1 MAVEIKNTKYFYPPR
16 PGNGAGT
23 FSDNIVG
30 LQTVEGGGLTQGN
43 FEFTTGVTEKV
54 NRTFNVGA
62 FSEPMSLDMMGIDSL
77 EESRRI
83 LATQFRVYPNYDIS
97 QVLNFSMY
105 GSLSERFRVSIT
117 KIINYFP
124 ASLDVLF
131 NNDDFTTGSTAYDI
145 VYDSQNDETYFKVDV
160 SRINN
165 PFDIDYSISA
175 ATNLSIREI
184 SVSPYRNLY
193 NTYLDYCVSVDD
205 NIFNILAFVP
215 SETLSL
221 GYIQFYV
228 SGTPFGTTATT
239 YNNDFEIRP
248 NDFIVDKVFQES
260 FDEVEKF
267 LLNRLVR
274 PEYTA
279 VFQVPQQNE
288 FGQTYTEYKQ
298 VTWPKQG
305 RWNLDIRSFL
315 FDNYLEEIQ
324 AIAVNLDSFKTNLI
338 SRFLVTDS
346 LKEFDTLG
354 HKVEKIFQIY
364 GRSFDQ
370 IKQFIDGLAYMN
382 SVNYN
387 PSNDIPSELLVNLS
401 RTLGWSSN
409 FSPITNE
416 DFLGSVFGNTSTP
429 TYPGYARALTPTEL
443 NYAYYRNLILNAS
456 YLFKSKGTRR
466 SIEFLLR
473 LIGAPDSLI
482 EFNEHIYLA
491 DQKINLDQF
500 ENQWA
505 QISGGTYVDN
515 VPSYLPGETYKIRG
529 QLYTAFTS
537 TATYQDVSVRLNDYP
552 IDAEG
557 YPKAPA
563 NTETFF
569 FQIGSGWYETTPQH
583 RSPDEVQ
590 LTGNVFT
597 GQNYNIQTQLTPFSY
612 GQTYLNRY
620 RDFPYMNEGFKLQKV
635 VDNNKSWLSDDEK
648 IRVSTQGDYNAYY
661 FVDNEKLVLNVKNVD
676 IFLNPAQ
683 GILYDVWEQSREYD
697 YPIPES
703 GYTVNYPT
711 VETFSEQS
719 VMPFTATFSLFNEPI
734 ITSTQTNVDTT
745 YINPEPKKKT
755 FFEFS
760 QTFWENMINTRNRQ
774 YISDGKTGGYPTLQ
788 SIFWKYLESEQT
800 VGLPNNKYTYQKLID
815 YVNGIGPY
823 WTKLV
828 EQMVPASTI
837 WNGGVRLENSI
848 LNKQKFVYRRQRGCQ
863 FILVP
868 VEPCFI
874 ISDIFNYTCNTEHA
888 EFNIYPW
895 FNGDVTVSNFS
906 SILGN
911 RVNNMLAE
919 SGLTLNQC
927 YLNSV
932 LSDWYV
938 DLSINEVQ
946 IIKEYF
952 YTGYGI
958 TDVPTNAQWRN
969 ALINYLPQ
977 LYDYGYTYS
986 LEGNILTITN
996 LTCLTQN
1003 IVDTV
1008 SLNVGINININC
1020 TE

>member
-1 MAVEIKNTKYFYPPR
+1 MAVNIKDTKYFYPPR
-16 PGNGAGT
+16 PGSGAGT

-62 FSEPMSLDMMGIDSL
+62 FSEPMSLDMMGIDDL
-77 EESRRI
+77 AESRRI
-83 LATQFRVYPNYDIS
+83 MATQFRVYPNYDIS

-105 GSLSERFRVSIT
+105 GSLSKRFSVSIT
-117 KIINYFP
+117 RIINYFP
-124 ASLDVLF
+124 ASLDVVF
-131 NNDDFTTGSTAYDI
+131 NNDDYTTGNTAYDI
-145 VYDSQNDETYFKVDV
+145 SYDVQNDETYFKVNVD
-160 SRINN
+160 RINN

-184 SVSPYRNLY
+184 EVSPYRNLY
-193 NTYLDYCVSVDD
+193 NTYLDYCVSINDD
-205 NIFNILAFVP
+205 IFKVLAFVP
-215 SETLSL
+215 SETLSS
-221 GYIQFYV
+221 GYIEFYV
-228 SGTPFGTTATT
+228 SGAPFGTTATT
-239 YNNDFEIRP
+239 LNDDFQIRP
-248 NDFIVDKVFQES
+248 NDYIVDKVFQEA

-267 LLNRLVR
+267 LVNRLVR

-288 FGQTYTEYKQ
+288 YGQIYTEYQQ

-305 RWNLDIRSFL
+305 PWNLDIRSFL
-315 FDNYLEEIQ
+315 FDRYLEEIQ

-338 SRFLVTDS
+338 SRFLITDS

-354 HKVEKIFQIY
+354 QKVEKIFQIY

-387 PSNDIPSELLVNLS
+387 PSNDIPSELLVNLA

-416 DFLGSVFGNTSTP
+416 DFLSSVFGNTSTP

-482 EFNEHIYLA
+482 EYNEHIYLA
-491 DQKINLDQF
+491 DQRINLEQF
-500 ENQWA
+500 DTQWA
-505 QISGGTYVDN
+505 SISGGTYVND
-515 VPSYLPGETYKIRG
+515 VPTYLPNDTFKIKG

-537 TATYQDVSVRLNDYP
+537 TATYQDVNVNLTDYP

-569 FQIGSGWYETTPQH
+569 FQIGAGWYEVTPQH
-583 RSPDEVQ
+583 RSPDQVQ
-590 LTGNVFT
+590 ITGNVYT
-597 GQNYNIQTQLTPFSY
+597 GQNYNIQAQLTPFTY

-620 RDFPYMNEGFKLQKV
+620 RDFPYMSEGFKLQKV
-635 VDNNKSWLSDDEK
+635 VDNNKSWLSDDDK
-648 IRVSTQGDYNAYY
+648 IRVSNQGDYNAYY
-661 FVDNEKLVLNVKNVD
+661 YVDNEKLVLNVKNVD

-683 GILYDVWEQSREYD
+683 GLVYDVWDQSRQYD

-703 GYTVNYPT
+703 GLTVGYP
-711 VETFSEQS
+711 V
-719 VMPFTATFSLFNEPI
+719 PGG
-734 ITSTQTNVDTT
+734 VDWT
-745 YINPEPKKKT
+745 YVNPEPKKKT

-788 SIFWKYLESEQT
+788 SIFWKYIESEQT
-800 VGLPNNKYTYQKLID
+800 VGIPNNKYTYQKLID

-828 EQMVPASTI
+828 EQMVPATTI

-848 LNKQKFVYRRQRGCQ
+848 FNKQKFVYRRQRGCQ
-863 FILVP
+863 FIPVP
-868 VEPCFI
+868 VEPCYI
-874 ISDIFNYTCNTEHA
+874 ISNIFDYTCNTEYA
-888 EFNIYPW
+888 DFNIYPW
-895 FNGDVTVSNFS
+895 FNGDVNVSNFN
-906 SILGN
+906 SILVN
-911 RVNNMLAE
+911 RVNNMLAQ
-919 SGLTLNQC
+919 SGLTLNEC
-927 YLNSV
+927 YQNSV
-932 LSDWYV
+932 LTDWFV
-938 DLSINEVQ
+938 DLTINNEV
-946 IIKEYF
+946 IIKDSF

-958 TDVPTNAQWRN
+958 SDVPTNTQWRN

-977 LYDYGYTYS
+977 LYNYGYTYY
-986 LEGNILTITN
+986 LNGNTLTITN
-996 LTCLTQN
+996 LACLTQN

-1008 SLNVGINININC
+1008 SLNVGINISINC
-1020 TE
+1020 TQ

>member
-1 MAVEIKNTKYFYPPR
+1 MAVEINNTKYFYPPR
-16 PGNGAGT
+16 PGSGAGT

-62 FSEPMSLDMMGIDSL
+62 FSEPMSLEMMGIDDL
-77 EESRRI
+77 FESRRI

-124 ASLDVLF
+124 AALDVVF
-131 NNDDFTTGSTAYDI
+131 NSDNFTTGNTAYDI
-145 VYDSQNDETYFKVDV
+145 AYDAQNDETYFKVNVD
-160 SRINN
+160 RISN

-175 ATNLSIREI
+175 STNLSIREI
-184 SVSPYRNLY
+184 TVSPYRNLY
-193 NTYLDYCVSVDD
+193 NTYLDYCISIDD
-205 NIFNILAFVP
+205 NIFNIVSFTP
-215 SETLSL
+215 SDTLSS
-221 GYIQFYV
+221 GYIQIYV
-228 SGTPFGTTATT
+228 SGAPFGTTTT
-239 YNNDFEIRP
+239 TTNDEFQIRP
-248 NDFIVDKVFQES
+248 NDFIVDKTFQES
-260 FDEVEKF
+260 FDEIEQF

-288 FGQTYTEYKQ
+288 YGQTYTEYQ
-298 VTWPKQG
+298 QITWPKQG
-305 RWNLDIRSFL
+305 TWNLDIRSFL
-315 FDNYLEEIQ
+315 FDSYLEQIQ

-338 SRFLVTDS
+338 SRFLITDS

-354 HKVEKIFQIY
+354 QKVEKIFQIY

-416 DFLGSVFGNTSTP
+416 DFLSSVFGNTSTP

-466 SIEFLLR
+466 SVEFLLR

-482 EFNEHIYLA
+482 EYNEHIYLA

-500 ENQWA
+500 NTQWA

-515 VPSYLPGETYKIRG
+515 VPSFLPGDTYKIKG
-529 QLYTAFTS
+529 QIYSAFTS
-537 TATYQDVSVRLNDYP
+537 TATYQDVSVILEDYP

-557 YPKAPA
+557 YPKAPV
-563 NTETFF
+563 NTETYF
-569 FQIGSGWYETTPQH
+569 FQIGAGWYETTPQH

-597 GQNYNIQTQLTPFSY
+597 GQNYDIQTQLMPFTY

-635 VDNNKSWLSDDEK
+635 VDNNKSWLADDDR
-648 IRVSTQGDYNAYY
+648 IRISTQGDYNAYY
-661 FVDNEKLVLNVKNVD
+661 FVDNEKLVLNVKNID
-676 IFLNPAQ
+676 LFLNPAQ
-683 GILYDVWEQSREYD
+683 GLVYDVWDQSVRYD

-703 GYTVNYPT
+703 GLTVGYP
-711 VETFSEQS
+711 V
-719 VMPFTATFSLFNEPI
+719 PGG
-734 ITSTQTNVDTT
+734 VDWT

-774 YISDGKTGGYPTLQ
+774 YITDGKTGGYPTLQ
-788 SIFWKYLESEQT
+788 SIFWKYIESEQT

-828 EQMVPASTI
+828 EQMIPATTI

-848 LNKQKFVYRRQRGCQ
+848 FHKQKFVYRRQRGCQ
-863 FILVP
+863 FIPVP
-868 VEPCFI
+868 VNPCYI
-874 ISDIFNYTCNTEHA
+874 ISNIFDYTCNTEYA
-888 EFNIYPW
+888 DFNIYPW
-895 FNGDVTVSNFS
+895 FNGDITVSNFN
-906 SILGN
+906 SILSN
-911 RVNNMLAE
+911 RVNNMLTE

-927 YLNSV
+927 YQDSV
-932 LSDWYV
+932 ITDWFI
-938 DLSINEVQ
+938 DLRIGGEQ
-946 IIKEYF
+946 IINEYF
-952 YTGYGI
+952 YGGYGLN
-958 TDVPTNAQWRN
+958 DVPTTTQWRN

-977 LYDYGYTYS
+977 LYNYGYTYY
-986 LEGNILTITN
+986 LNGNTLTITN
-996 LTCLTQN
+996 LSCLTQN
-1003 IVDTV
+1003 IVETV
-1008 SLNVGINININC
+1008 LLNVGINISINC

>member
-1 MAVEIKNTKYFYPPR
+1 MAVETKNTKFFYPPR

-54 NRTFNVGA
+54 NRIFNVGA
-62 FSEPMSLDMMGIDSL
+62 FSEPMSLEMMGIDDL
-77 EESRRI
+77 FESRRI

-124 ASLDVLF
+124 ASLDVVF
-131 NNDDFTTGSTAYDI
+131 NSNNFTTGNTAYDI
-145 VYDSQNDETYFKVDV
+145 VYDVQNDETYFKVNVD
-160 SRINN
+160 RINN

-175 ATNLSIREI
+175 STNLSIREI
-184 SVSPYRNLY
+184 TVSPYRNLY
-193 NTYLDYCVSVDD
+193 NTYLDYCISIDD
-205 NIFNILAFVP
+205 NIFNVVSFTP
-215 SETLSL
+215 SDTLSS
-221 GYIQFYV
+221 GYIQIYV
-228 SGTPFGTTATT
+228 SGAPFGTTATT
-239 YNNDFEIRP
+239 TNDEFQIRP
-248 NDFIVDKVFQES
+248 NDFIVDKTFQES
-260 FDEVEKF
+260 FDEIEQF

-288 FGQTYTEYKQ
+288 YGQTYTEYQ
-298 VTWPKQG
+298 QITWPKQG
-305 RWNLDIRSFL
+305 TWNLDISSFL
-315 FDNYLEEIQ
+315 FDSYLEQIQ
-324 AIAVNLDSFKTNLI
+324 TIAVNLDSFKTNLI
-338 SRFLVTDS
+338 SRFLITDS

-354 HKVEKIFQIY
+354 QKVEKIFQIY

-387 PSNDIPSELLVNLS
+387 PSNDIPSELLVNLA

-409 FSPITNE
+409 FSPITND
-416 DFLGSVFGNTSTP
+416 DFLSSVFGNTSTP

-466 SIEFLLR
+466 SVEFLLR

-482 EFNEHIYLA
+482 EYNEHIYLA

-500 ENQWA
+500 YTQWA

-515 VPSYLPGETYKIRG
+515 VPSFLPGDTYKIKG
-529 QLYTAFTS
+529 KIYSAFTS
-537 TATYQDVSVRLNDYP
+537 TATYQDVSIRLEDYP
-552 IDAEG
+552 MDMEG
-557 YPKAPA
+557 YPKAPV
-563 NTETFF
+563 NTETYF

-597 GQNYNIQTQLTPFSY
+597 GQNYDIQTQLMSFTY

-635 VDNNKSWLSDDEK
+635 VDNNKSWLSDDDR

-683 GILYDVWEQSREYD
+683 GLVYDVWEQSRQYD

-703 GYTVNYPT
+703 GLTVGYP
-711 VETFSEQS
+711 VPGGVDWTF
-719 VMPFTATFSLFNEPI
+719 
-734 ITSTQTNVDTT
+734 
-745 YINPEPKKKT
+745 INPEPKKKT

-774 YISDGKTGGYPTLQ
+774 YITDGKTGGYPTLQ
-788 SIFWKYLESEQT
+788 SIFWKYIESEQT

-828 EQMVPASTI
+828 EQMIPATTI

-848 LNKQKFVYRRQRGCQ
+848 FHKQKFVYRTQRGCQ
-863 FILVP
+863 FIPVP
-868 VEPCFI
+868 VNPCYI
-874 ISDIFNYTCNTEHA
+874 ISNIFEYTCNTEYA
-888 EFNIYPW
+888 DFNIYPW
-895 FNGDVTVSNFS
+895 FNDDITVSNFN
-906 SILGN
+906 SILSN
-911 RVNNMLAE
+911 RINNMLSE

-927 YLNSV
+927 YQNSV
-932 LSDWYV
+932 ITDWFFE
-938 DLSINEVQ
+938 LSIGGEQ

-952 YTGYGI
+952 YGGYGLN
-958 TDVPTNAQWRN
+958 DVPTTTQWRN
-969 ALINYLPQ
+969 TLINYLPQ
-977 LYDYGYTYS
+977 LYNYGYTYY
-986 LEGNILTITN
+986 LNGNTLTITN
-996 LTCLTQN
+996 LSCLTQN
-1003 IVDTV
+1003 IVETV
-1008 SLNVGINININC
+1008 LLNVGINITINC

>member
-1 MAVEIKNTKYFYPPR
+1 MAVDIKDTKYFYPPR

-54 NRTFNVGA
+54 NRVFNVGA

-83 LATQFRVYPNYDIS
+83 MATQFRVYPNYDIS

-105 GSLSERFRVSIT
+105 GSLSKRFSVSIT
-117 KIINYFP
+117 RIINYFP
-124 ASLDVLF
+124 ASLDVMF
-131 NNDDFTTGSTAYDI
+131 NNDDYTTGNTAYDI
-145 VYDSQNDETYFKVDV
+145 VYDSQNDETYFKVNVD
-160 SRINN
+160 RINN
-165 PFDIDYSISA
+165 PLDIDYSISA

-184 SVSPYRNLY
+184 EVSPYRNLY
-193 NTYLDYCVSVDD
+193 NTYLDYCVSIND
-205 NIFNILAFVP
+205 NIFEVLSFTP
-215 SETLSL
+215 SETLST

-228 SGTPFGTTATT
+228 SGAPFGATATT
-239 YNNDFEIRP
+239 INDDFQIRP
-248 NDFIVDKVFQES
+248 NDYIVDKVFQES
-260 FDEVEKF
+260 FDEIEKF
-267 LLNRLVR
+267 LVNRLVR

-288 FGQTYTEYKQ
+288 FGQTYTEYQQ

-305 RWNLDIRSFL
+305 PWNLDIRSFL
-315 FDNYLEEIQ
+315 FDRYLEQIQ

-338 SRFLVTDS
+338 SRFLITDS

-354 HKVEKIFQIY
+354 QKVEKIFQIY

-387 PSNDIPSELLVNLS
+387 PSNDIPSELLVNLA

-409 FSPITNE
+409 FSPITND
-416 DFLGSVFGNTSTP
+416 DFLSSVFGNTSTP

-482 EFNEHIYLA
+482 EYNEYIYLA
-491 DQKINLDQF
+491 DQRINLDQF
-500 ENQWA
+500 ETQWA
-505 QISGGTYVDN
+505 SISGGTYANN
-515 VPSYLPGETYKIRG
+515 VPSYLPGETYKIKG

-537 TATYQDVSVRLNDYP
+537 TATYQDVSIRLEDYP
-552 IDAEG
+552 MDALG

-569 FQIGSGWYETTPQH
+569 FQIGAGWYETTPQH
-583 RSPDEVQ
+583 RSPDQVQ
-590 LTGNVFT
+590 LTGDVYT
-597 GQNYNIQTQLTPFSY
+597 GQNYSIQTQLTPFTY

-635 VDNNKSWLSDDEK
+635 VDNNKSWLSDDDR

-661 FVDNEKLVLNVKNVD
+661 YVDNEKLVLNVKNVD

-683 GILYDVWEQSREYD
+683 GIVYDVWNQSVQYD
-697 YPIPES
+697 YPIPET
-703 GYTVNYPT
+703 GLTVNYP
-711 VETFSEQS
+711 VPGG
-719 VMPFTATFSLFNEPI
+719 VD
-734 ITSTQTNVDTT
+734 STYV
-745 YINPEPKKKT
+745 NPEPKKKT

-774 YISDGKTGGYPTLQ
+774 YITDGKTGGYPTLQ
-788 SIFWKYLESEQT
+788 SIFWKYIESEQT
-800 VGLPNNKYTYQKLID
+800 VGIPNNKYTYQKLID

-828 EQMVPASTI
+828 EQMVPATTI

-848 LNKQKFVYRRQRGCQ
+848 FNKQKFVYRRQRGCQ
-863 FILVP
+863 FVP
-868 VEPCFI
+868 VPVDPCYI
-874 ISDIFNYTCNTEHA
+874 ISNIFDYTCTTEYA
-888 EFNIYPW
+888 DFNIYPW

-911 RVNNMLAE
+911 RIDNMLAQ

-927 YLNSV
+927 YENSV
-932 LSDWYV
+932 LTDWYV
-938 DLSINEVQ
+938 DLTINGEV
-946 IIKEYF
+946 IIKESF

-958 TDVPTNAQWRN
+958 SDVPTNTQWRN
-969 ALINYLPQ
+969 ALINYLPE
-977 LYDYGYTYS
+977 LYNYGYTYY
-986 LEGNILTITN
+986 LNGNILTITN
-996 LTCLTQN
+996 LACLTQN

-1008 SLNVGINININC
+1008 SLNVGINISINC

>member
-1 MAVEIKNTKYFYPPR
+1 MAVDTTNTKFFYPPR
-16 PGNGAGT
+16 PGNSAGT

-62 FSEPMSLDMMGIDSL
+62 FSEPMSLEMMGIDDL
-77 EESRRI
+77 FESRRI

-105 GSLSERFRVSIT
+105 GSLSKRFSVSIT

-124 ASLDVLF
+124 ASLDIQF
-131 NNDDFTTGSTAYDI
+131 NNDNYVTGNTAYDI
-145 VYDSQNDETYFKVDV
+145 TYDVQNDETYFKVNVD
-160 SRINN
+160 RINN
-165 PFDIDYSISA
+165 PFDIDYSVSA

-193 NTYLDYCVSVDD
+193 NTYLDYCISINDD
-205 NIFNILAFVP
+205 IFKVIGFTP
-215 SETLSL
+215 SDTLSS
-221 GYIQFYV
+221 GYVQFYV
-228 SGTPFGTTATT
+228 SGSPFGTTATT
-239 YNNDFEIRP
+239 ITDDFQIRP
-248 NDFIVDKVFQES
+248 NDFIVDKTFQES
-260 FDEVEKF
+260 FDEIEQF

-288 FGQTYTEYKQ
+288 YGQTYTEYQ
-298 VTWPKQG
+298 QITWPKQG
-305 RWNLDIRSFL
+305 TWNLDIRSFL
-315 FDNYLEEIQ
+315 FDNYLEQIQ

-338 SRFLVTDS
+338 SRFLITDS

-354 HKVEKIFQIY
+354 QKVEKVFQIY

-370 IKQFIDGLAYMN
+370 IKQFIDGLAYMT

-387 PSNDIPSELLVNLS
+387 PSNDIPSELLVNLA

-416 DFLGSVFGNTSTP
+416 DFLSSVFGNTSTP

-466 SIEFLLR
+466 SVEFLLR

-482 EFNEHIYLA
+482 EYNEHIYLA

-500 ENQWA
+500 YNQWA

-515 VPSYLPGETYKIRG
+515 VPSYLPGDTYKIRG

-537 TATYQDVSVRLNDYP
+537 TATYQDVSIRLEDYP
-552 IDAEG
+552 MDTEG

-563 NTETFF
+563 NTETYF
-569 FQIGSGWYETTPQH
+569 FQIGAGWYETTPQH

-597 GQNYNIQTQLTPFSY
+597 GQNFDIQTQLMPFTY

-635 VDNNKSWLSDDEK
+635 VDNNKSWLSDDDR
-648 IRVSTQGDYNAYY
+648 IRISTQGDYNAYY

-683 GILYDVWEQSREYD
+683 GLVYDVWEQSRQYD

-703 GYTVNYPT
+703 GLTVGYP
-711 VETFSEQS
+711 V
-719 VMPFTATFSLFNEPI
+719 PGG
-734 ITSTQTNVDTT
+734 VDWT
-745 YINPEPKKKT
+745 YVNPEPKKKT

-760 QTFWENMINTRNRQ
+760 QTFWENMINTRNRL

-788 SIFWKYLESEQT
+788 SIFWKYIESEQT

-828 EQMVPASTI
+828 EQMIPATTI

-848 LNKQKFVYRRQRGCQ
+848 FHKQKFVYRRQRGCQ
-863 FILVP
+863 FVP
-868 VEPCFI
+868 VPVDPCFI
-874 ISDIFNYTCNTEHA
+874 ISNIFDYTCNTEYA
-888 EFNIYPW
+888 DFNIYPW
-895 FNGDVTVSNFS
+895 FNGDLNVSNFD
-906 SILGN
+906 SILYN
-911 RVNNMLAE
+911 RVNNMLSE
-919 SGLTLNQC
+919 SGLTLTQC
-927 YLNSV
+927 YENSV

-938 DLSINEVQ
+938 DLTINGEQ
-946 IIKEYF
+946 IIKESF
-952 YTGYGI
+952 YSGYGI
-958 TDVPTNAQWRN
+958 NDVPTNSQWRN

-977 LYDYGYTYS
+977 LYNYGYTYY
-986 LEGNILTITN
+986 LNGNTLTITN
-996 LTCLTQN
+996 LSCLTSN
-1003 IVDTV
+1003 LVDTV
-1008 SLNVGINININC
+1008 LLNVGINISINC
-1020 TE
+1020 TQ

>member
-1 MAVEIKNTKYFYPPR
+1 MAVDIKDTKYFYPPR

-62 FSEPMSLDMMGIDSL
+62 FSEPMSLDMMGIDNL
-77 EESRRI
+77 AESRRI
-83 LATQFRVYPNYDIS
+83 MATQFRVYPNYDIS

-105 GSLSERFRVSIT
+105 GSLSKRFSVSIT
-117 KIINYFP
+117 RIINYFP
-124 ASLDVLF
+124 ASLDVMF
-131 NNDDFTTGSTAYDI
+131 SNDDFTTGNTAYDI
-145 VYDSQNDETYFKVDV
+145 VYDSQNDETYFKVNVD
-160 SRINN
+160 RINN

-175 ATNLSIREI
+175 TTNLSIREI
-184 SVSPYRNLY
+184 EVSPYRNLY
-193 NTYLDYCVSVDD
+193 NTYLDYCVSINDD
-205 NIFNILAFVP
+205 IFKMLSFTP
-215 SETLSL
+215 SETLSS

-228 SGTPFGTTATT
+228 SGAPFGTTATT
-239 YNNDFEIRP
+239 INDDFQIRP
-248 NDFIVDKVFQES
+248 NDYIVDKVFQES

-267 LLNRLVR
+267 LVNRLVR

-288 FGQTYTEYKQ
+288 YGQTYTEYKQ

-305 RWNLDIRSFL
+305 PWNLDIRSFL
-315 FDNYLEEIQ
+315 FDVYLEEIQ

-338 SRFLVTDS
+338 SRFLITDS

-354 HKVEKIFQIY
+354 QKVEKIFQIY

-387 PSNDIPSELLVNLS
+387 PSNDIPSELLVNLA

-416 DFLGSVFGNTSTP
+416 DFLSSVFGNTSTP

-482 EFNEHIYLA
+482 EYNEHIYLA
-491 DQKINLDQF
+491 DQRINLDQF
-500 ENQWA
+500 ETQWA
-505 QISGGTYVDN
+505 SISGGTYANN
-515 VPSYLPGETYKIRG
+515 VPSYLAGETYKIKG

-537 TATYQDVSVRLNDYP
+537 TATYQDVNITLKDYP
-552 IDAEG
+552 MDAEG
-557 YPKAPA
+557 YPNAPA

-569 FQIGSGWYETTPQH
+569 FQIGAGWYETTPQH
-583 RSPDEVQ
+583 RSPDQVQ
-590 LTGNVFT
+590 LTGNVYT
-597 GQNYNIQTQLTPFSY
+597 GQNYSIQTQLTPFTY

-635 VDNNKSWLSDDEK
+635 VDNNKSWLSDDDR

-661 FVDNEKLVLNVKNVD
+661 YVDNEKLVLNVKNVD

-683 GILYDVWEQSREYD
+683 GIVYDVWNQSVQYD

-703 GYTVNYPT
+703 GLTVGYP
-711 VETFSEQS
+711 V
-719 VMPFTATFSLFNEPI
+719 PGG
-734 ITSTQTNVDTT
+734 VDWT
-745 YINPEPKKKT
+745 YVNPEPKKKT

-774 YISDGKTGGYPTLQ
+774 YITDGKTGGYPTLQ
-788 SIFWKYLESEQT
+788 SIFWKYIESEQT
-800 VGLPNNKYTYQKLID
+800 VGIPNNKYTYQKLID

-828 EQMVPASTI
+828 EQMVPATTI

-848 LNKQKFVYRRQRGCQ
+848 FNKQKFVYRRQRGCQ
-863 FILVP
+863 FIPVP
-868 VEPCFI
+868 VDPCYI
-874 ISDIFNYTCNTEHA
+874 ISNIFDYTCNTEYA
-888 EFNIYPW
+888 DFNIYPW
-895 FNGDVTVSNFS
+895 FNGDVMVSNFS

-911 RVNNMLAE
+911 RVNNMLAQ

-927 YLNSV
+927 YENSV
-932 LSDWYV
+932 LTDWYV
-938 DLSINEVQ
+938 DLTINGEV
-946 IIKEYF
+946 IIKDSF

-958 TDVPTNAQWRN
+958 SDVPTNTQWRN

-977 LYDYGYTYS
+977 LYNYGYTYY
-986 LEGNILTITN
+986 LNGNTLTITN
-996 LTCLTQN
+996 LACLSQN

-1020 TE
+1020 TQ

>member
-62 FSEPMSLDMMGIDSL
+62 FSEPISLDMLGVDSL
-77 EESRRI
+77 EQSRLI

-105 GSLSERFRVSIT
+105 GSLSKRFSVSIT

-124 ASLDVLF
+124 ASLDVMF
-131 NNDDFTTGSTAYDI
+131 TNDDYVTGNTAYDI
-145 VYDSQNDETYFKVDV
+145 VYDSEADETYFKVNVD
-160 SRINN
+160 RISN

-175 ATNLSIREI
+175 TTNLNIREI

-193 NTYLDYCVSVDD
+193 NTYLDYCVSIND
-205 NIFNILAFVP
+205 NIYNILAFIP
-215 SETLSL
+215 SDTLSS
-221 GYIQFYV
+221 GYIQLYA
-228 SGTPFGTTATT
+228 SGAPFGTTATT
-239 YNNDFEIRP
+239 INDEFQVRP
-248 NDFIVDKVFQES
+248 NDYIVDKTFQES

-267 LLNRLVR
+267 LVNRLVR

-288 FGQTYTEYKQ
+288 YGQTYTEYKQ
-298 VTWPKQG
+298 VTWPKKG
-305 RWNLDIRSFL
+305 PWNLDISSFL

-354 HKVEKIFQIY
+354 QKVEKIFQIY

-370 IKQFIDGLAYMN
+370 VKQFIDGLAYMN

-416 DFLGSVFGNTSTP
+416 DFLSSVFGNTSTP

-482 EFNEHIYLA
+482 EYNEHIYLA
-491 DQKINLDQF
+491 DQKINLEQF
-500 ENQWA
+500 DTQWA
-505 QISGGTYVDN
+505 AISGGTYVNN
-515 VPSYLPGETYKIRG
+515 VPSYLPNDTYKIQG
-529 QLYTAFTS
+529 NLYTAFTS
-537 TATYQDVSVRLNDYP
+537 TAIYQDVNVNLTDYP

-557 YPKAPA
+557 YPKAPQ

-569 FQIGSGWYETTPQH
+569 FQIGAGWYEVTPQH
-583 RSPDEVQ
+583 RSPDAVQ
-590 LTGNVFT
+590 ITGNVYT
-597 GQNYNIQTQLTPFSY
+597 GQNFNVQTQLTPFTY

-620 RDFPYMNEGFKLQKV
+620 RNFPYMSEGFKLQKV
-635 VDNNKSWLSDDEK
+635 VDNNKSWLSSDDK
-648 IRVSTQGDYNAYY
+648 IRISTQGDYNAYY

-676 IFLNPAQ
+676 IFLNPGQ
-683 GILYDVWEQSREYD
+683 GLAYDVWDQSRQYD

-703 GYTVNYPT
+703 GLTVGYP
-711 VETFSEQS
+711 V
-719 VMPFTATFSLFNEPI
+719 PGG
-734 ITSTQTNVDTT
+734 VDWT

-788 SIFWKYLESEQT
+788 SIFWKYIESEQT
-800 VGLPNNKYTYQKLID
+800 VGLPNNQYTYQKLID

-828 EQMVPASTI
+828 EQMVPATTI

-848 LNKQKFVYRRQRGCQ
+848 FHKQKLAYRRQRGCE

-868 VEPCFI
+868 VNPCYI
-874 ISDIFNYTCNTEHA
+874 NSGIFDYTCNSEEAT
-888 EFNIYPW
+888 FNIYPW
-895 FNGDVTVSNFS
+895 FNQDIKVSNFS
-906 SILGN
+906 SILGYTL
-911 RVNNMLAE
+911 NNML
-919 SGLTLNQC
+919 SQQGLTLNDCNQ
-927 YLNSV
+927 NSV
-932 LSDWYV
+932 LTEWYV
-938 DLSINEVQ
+938 DLVIDGQQ
-946 IIKEYF
+946 IIKELF

-958 TDVPTNAQWRN
+958 LDVPTPNQWRF
-969 ALINYLPQ
+969 ALLNYLPQ
-977 LYDYGYTYS
+977 LINYGYSYS
-986 LEGNILTITN
+986 FNSDNLVSGNILTITN
-996 LTCLTQN
+996 LNCLNNTT
-1003 IVDTV
+1003 ISSV
-1008 SLNVGINININC
+1008 SLYVGINININC
-1020 TE
+1020 AR

>member
-1 MAVEIKNTKYFYPPR
+1 MAVNVKNSKYFYPPR

-54 NRTFNVGA
+54 NRVFNVGA

-83 LATQFRVYPNYDIS
+83 MATQFRVYPNYDIS

-105 GSLSERFRVSIT
+105 GSLSKRFSVSIT
-117 KIINYFP
+117 RIINYFP
-124 ASLDVLF
+124 ASLDVMF
-131 NNDDFTTGSTAYDI
+131 NNDDYVTGNTAYDI
-145 VYDSQNDETYFKVDV
+145 VYDSQNDETYFKVNVD
-160 SRINN
+160 RINN
-165 PFDIDYSISA
+165 PLDIDYSISA

-184 SVSPYRNLY
+184 EVSPYRNLY
-193 NTYLDYCVSVDD
+193 NTYLDYCVSINDD
-205 NIFNILAFVP
+205 IFEVLSFTP
-215 SETLSL
+215 SETLSS

-228 SGTPFGTTATT
+228 SGAPFGITATT
-239 YNNDFEIRP
+239 LNNDFQIRP
-248 NDFIVDKVFQES
+248 NDYIVDKVFQES

-267 LLNRLVR
+267 LVNRLVR

-288 FGQTYTEYKQ
+288 FGQTYTEYQQ

-305 RWNLDIRSFL
+305 PWNLDIRSFL
-315 FDNYLEEIQ
+315 FDKYLEQIQ
-324 AIAVNLDSFKTNLI
+324 EIAVNLDSFKTNLI

-354 HKVEKIFQIY
+354 QKVEKIFQIY

-387 PSNDIPSELLVNLS
+387 PSNDIPSELLVNLA

-409 FSPITNE
+409 FSPITND
-416 DFLGSVFGNTSTP
+416 DFLSSVFGNTSTP

-482 EFNEHIYLA
+482 EYNEHIYLA
-491 DQKINLDQF
+491 DQRINLDQF
-500 ENQWA
+500 ETQWA
-505 QISGGTYVDN
+505 SISGGTYVND
-515 VPSYLPGETYKIRG
+515 VPSYLPNETYKIKG

-537 TATYQDVSVRLNDYP
+537 TATYQDVNIRLEDYP
-552 IDAEG
+552 MDAQG
-557 YPKAPA
+557 YPNAPA

-583 RSPDEVQ
+583 RSPDQVQ
-590 LTGNVFT
+590 LTGNVYT
-597 GQNYNIQTQLTPFSY
+597 GQNYSIQTQLTPFTY

-635 VDNNKSWLSDDEK
+635 VDNNKSWLSDDDR

-661 FVDNEKLVLNVKNVD
+661 YVDNEKLVLNVKNVD

-683 GILYDVWEQSREYD
+683 GLVYDVWDQSRQYD

-703 GYTVNYPT
+703 GLTVGYP
-711 VETFSEQS
+711 V
-719 VMPFTATFSLFNEPI
+719 PGG
-734 ITSTQTNVDTT
+734 VDWT
-745 YINPEPKKKT
+745 YVNPEPKKKT

-774 YISDGKTGGYPTLQ
+774 YITDGKTGGYPTLQ
-788 SIFWKYLESEQT
+788 SIFWKYIESEQT
-800 VGLPNNKYTYQKLID
+800 VGIPNNKYTYQKLID

-828 EQMVPASTI
+828 EQMVPATTI

-848 LNKQKFVYRRQRGCQ
+848 FNKQKFVYRRQRGCQ
-863 FILVP
+863 FIPVP
-868 VEPCFI
+868 VDPCYI
-874 ISDIFNYTCNTEHA
+874 ISNIFDYTCNTEYA
-888 EFNIYPW
+888 DFNIYPW
-895 FNGDVTVSNFS
+895 FNGDVMVSNFS

-911 RVNNMLAE
+911 RVNNMLAQ

-927 YLNSV
+927 YENSV
-932 LSDWYV
+932 LTDWYV
-938 DLSINEVQ
+938 DLTINGEV
-946 IIKEYF
+946 IIKDSF

-958 TDVPTNAQWRN
+958 SDVPTNTQWRN

-977 LYDYGYTYS
+977 LYNYGYTYY
-986 LEGNILTITN
+986 LNGNTLTITN
-996 LTCLTQN
+996 LSCLTQN

-1020 TE
+1020 TQ